1 MEQVFWLCV
10 WLLQAAYI
18 AALVVGLTS
27 PTLLTKVA
35 MGGGHVAFASILWMR
50 SQNVDLKS
58 KAAIAAWYMF
68 IWKVSK
74 CSLLNFAI
82 FYVMHAHL
90 AVFVLF
96 CWK

>member
-35 MGGGHVAFASILWMR
+35 MVTHKP
-50 SQNVDLKS
+50 SQPFQNPLCDS
-58 KAAIAAWYMF
+58 H
-68 IWKVSK
+68 S
-74 CSLLNFAI
+74 
-82 FYVMHAHL
+82 
-90 AVFVLF
+90 
-96 CWK
+96 